1 MLLSIYP
8 RDTRFILHISI
19 LYSTNTLKSLL
30 KEKLF
35 NLGMSLMRLL
45 CPILSL
51 NISHFLTRFKSG
63 IVFLLNESLA
73 YYFIYTGLF

>member
-8 RDTRFILHISI
+8 RDTRFILHILI

-45 CPILSL
+45 CILSL
-51 NISHFLTRFKSG
+51 NFSHFLTRFKSG